1 MNIRNLCLF
10 SPVSSGLNILILSA
24 LVSFPLPSLAL
35 TGPSYYIPDA
45 DMIFRGDVSGRLTCN
60 YFYLS
65 GGYAYCPAGTVLSGT
80 ATLSYIPG
88 SNAWSATYIY
98 SGPVTMWKADESDYV
113 NWEKLME
120 GGYCVSGDKISF
132 TNGQFSSSVGDGTTA
147 VLHATSF
154 SATIQ
159 GTEVNFPSEGRSKIT
174 STDFWEQYNVD
185 DNTYSYY
192 VAYGMCNYFVTDSTV
207 NSHFSESVFNL
218 DSGYLVNTGVQ
229 RSSVI
234 NKINYNTEVYES
246 EYYTKY
252 LSGDSGD
259 SGTTEGD
266 SGDSGT
272 TEGDS
277 GDSGTTEGDSGDS
290 GTTEG
295 DSGDS
300 GTTGGDS
307 GDSGTTGGD
316 SGTTG
321 GDSGITDEDSGSSG
335 GSSSGGGSSG
345 GGSSGGSSSGGGSSG
360 GGSSGGGSSGGG
372 SSGGSSSGGS
382 SGGSSSGGG
391 SGDSGTTDGDAG
403 TTGGDSGTTGGDS
416 DDSGDSGSVLPPD
429 DSGGDDSG
437 GSAVVTPDDP
447 VTDPPDSSEGSS
459 GSEGSS
465 SSGGSSS
472 GDSSDSGSS
481 GDSAGSGS
489 SSGSG
494 SASGSGSD
502 SATSG
507 GSGDSDEDGD
517 GILAWL
523 KKIYNA
529 VVALPESLL
538 PDEDSASSALEA
550 FDTAVADDSSSET
563 QETQE
568 TEESVFGSDSDG
580 DGYGD
585 GFLEYIPGKGSE
597 VRDSDS
603 WISVDFDELLK
614 VNTGTAIP
622 LQFTFRFYIPGIGD
636 VSLVIDTTTF
646 TSAYDVYIRPVV
658 EYALYLFTM
667 LRVISVVRRA
677 LFSRETAS

>member
-10 SPVSSGLNILILSA
+10 SPGLKVLMLSA

-35 TGPSYYIPDA
+35 TGPSYSIPDA
-45 DMIFRGDVSGRLTCN
+45 DMIFLGDRTGSLTCN

-65 GGYAYCPAGTVLSGT
+65 GDYAYCPAGTVLSGT

-88 SNAWSATYIY
+88 SDGGASTYIY
-98 SGPVTMWKADESDYV
+98 SGPVNMWKADESDKTA
-113 NWEKLME
+113 WAKLTE
-120 GGYCVSGDKISF
+120 RGYCVSGDKVSF
-132 TNGQFSSSVGDGTTA
+132 TNGQFSASVGDGTTA

-159 GTEVNFPSEGRSKIT
+159 GTDVTFPSEGSSEVT
-174 STDFWEQYNVD
+174 STGFWEQYNSAD
-185 DNTYSYY
+185 NDNTYSYF
-192 VAYGMCNYFVTDSTV
+192 VSYGMCNYWITDSMG
-207 NSHFSESVFNL
+207 NSNFSGAVFNL

-229 RSSVI
+229 RSEVI
-234 NKINYNTEVYES
+234 NYINRKVEAYES
-246 EYYTKY
+246 RYYSEY
-252 LSGDSGD
+252 LADDSSDD
-259 SGTTEGD
+259 SSSDD
-266 SGDSGT
+266 SDSSDDT
-272 TEGDS
+272 S
-277 GDSGTTEGDSGDS
+277 SGDS

-316 SGTTG
+316 SGDSGTTEGDSGDSGTTDGDSGDSGTTG
-321 GDSGITDEDSGSSG
+321 GNSGTTDEDSGSSG
-335 GSSSGGGSSG
+335 GST
-345 GGSSGGSSSGGGSSG
+345 SGGSSS

-382 SGGSSSGGG
+382 SGDSGTTE
-391 SGDSGTTDGDAG
+391 GDSGTI
-403 TTGGDSGTTGGDS
+403 GGDSGTTGG
-416 DDSGDSGSVLPPD
+416 DSGDSGSVLPPD

-502 SATSG
+502 SSTSG
-507 GSGDSDEDGD
+507 GSGDSDDDGD

-529 VVALPESLL
+529 VVAIPSSLL
-538 PDEDSASSALEA
+538 PSEGA
-550 FDTAVADDSSSET
+550 FDSSLSSLESGLSSVDTQASEDIEKEYLGEDT
-563 QETQE
+563 
-568 TEESVFGSDSDG
+568 DSDG
-580 DGYGD
+580 FGD
-585 GFLEYIPGKGSE
+585 SKWNQYIPGYGMSYSEIFSGAPDYWFTLDIDSVINVNNGS
-597 VRDSDS
+597 S
-603 WISVDFDELLK
+603 
-614 VNTGTAIP
+614 IP
-622 LQFTFRFYIPGIGD
+622 LQFTFTFYIPGIGD
-636 VSLVIDTTTF
+636 INLVIDTTTM
-646 TSAYDVYIRPVV
+646 SEAYDTYIRPVL
-658 EYALYLFTM
+658 EYAIYMMTFI
-667 LRVISVVRRA
+667 RCFVIARRTIFLSEVVV
-677 LFSRETAS
+677 